1 MTGRMQIYG
10 VIRDRQPISAQEI
23 ADIVGS
29 RRGTVSVHLSRLLS
43 DGWVRIVRWES
54 FEAPSGTRQSRPL
67 YAVVDRDSLDFV
79 QVQRTGDTVRVDVG
93 GTGATMTVDEARSLY
108 MLLGGVLMDGT
119 RPRKPLNNPY

>member
-29 RRGTVSVHLSRLLS
+29 RRETVSVHLSRLLS

-54 FEAPSGTRQSRPL
+54 FEAPSGMRQSRPL
-67 YAVVDRDSLDFV
+67 YAVADADPLGLM
-79 QVQRTGDTVRVDVG
+79 QVRRTGDAVRMDVG
-93 GTGATMTVDEARSLY
+93 GTGATMTVDEARRLY
-108 MLLGGVLMDGT
+108 MMLGSVLMEGT
-119 RPRKPLNNPY
+119 RP